1 METAGLNQVLDFSDI
16 LINGELVG
24 DKVHSV
30 TFRDELLDYMDDASA
45 EDSRKSDCKKTE
57 LTLSTLVILQK
68 KEVLLLLI

>member
-1 METAGLNQVLDFSDI
+1 MGQVEKAPAKSNQIMETAGLNSKCWIFSDI

-45 EDSRKSDCKKTE
+45 GGLQKSDCKRQ
-57 LTLSTLVILQK
+57 S
-68 KEVLLLLI
+68 